1 MIKKHPRAT
10 IFPPTKKKYFTGQ
23 DEYNWRMKHT
33 EAQKKKKA

>member
-10 IFPPTKKKYFTGQ
+10 IFPPTKKYFTGQ